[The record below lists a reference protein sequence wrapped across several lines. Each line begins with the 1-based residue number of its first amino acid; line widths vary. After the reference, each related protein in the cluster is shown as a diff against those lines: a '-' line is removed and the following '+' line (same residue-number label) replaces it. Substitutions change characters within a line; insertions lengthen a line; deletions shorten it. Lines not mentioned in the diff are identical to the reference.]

1 MRVIVCCECPR
12 IPSFAKDSFRIM
24 FQKESLPQ
32 SYIGDSEIAKLRER
46 ALPGSDFD
54 KYLQALQ
61 HNKEKFAYFIEES
74 DGYITRMYDL
84 RTGRRVA

>member
-1 MRVIVCCECPR
+1 MRVIVCCECPH

-24 FQKESLPQ
+24 FQKEGLPQ
-32 SYIGDSEIAKLRER
+32 SYIGDTEIAKLREQVE
-46 ALPGSDFD
+46 PGSDFD

-61 HNKEKFAYFIEES
+61 HNKEKFAYFIEE
-74 DGYITRMYDL
+74 DRGTILRMFDL

>member
-1 MRVIVCCECPR
+1 MRVIVCCECPH

-32 SYIGDSEIAKLRER
+32 SYIGDNEIAKLRER
-46 ALPGSDFD
+46 VRPDSDFD

-61 HNKEKFAYFIEES
+61 HNKEKFAYFIEEE
-74 DGYITRMYDL
+74 DGIIIRMFDL